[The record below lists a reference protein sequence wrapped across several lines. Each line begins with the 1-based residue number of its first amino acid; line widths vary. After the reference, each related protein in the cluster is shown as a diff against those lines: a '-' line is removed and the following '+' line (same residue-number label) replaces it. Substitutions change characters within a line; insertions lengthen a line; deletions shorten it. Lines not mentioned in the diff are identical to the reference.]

1 MKSLFPDNAIVKQFL
16 PAMAFPLQR
25 LRELLPFNQPHLQG
39 LGTSTSSGH
48 SKSPAGHQPQ
58 TAITRLS
65 DEVLPPISRQS
76 NLHMR
81 FKLLEEA
88 RQEAEKLLPA
98 LETEIS
104 SAALPLPSSATA
116 AALQAD
122 NLLKR
127 LAQAYADTARK
138 IFREHHASFA
148 NLLHRAT
155 ERAMSLISRRQLLAY
170 RAYALPSA
178 NSWLYL
184 HELYRMTCDP
194 HSKPLNGETA
204 PIEHEYLGALLFAFL
219 EPNKLPRNELDII
232 HRCTRQLAAYAVV
245 AEATSELLTSKSAD
259 ACFLVRSEEG
269 HPGFPLTRLPVGSQF
284 SGGLVVD
291 CTQVLAALD
300 RNLDRNLARQP
311 GKPVQPDLAASPVLL
326 QSLRVAIGGR
336 SARRFSRT
344 KFRPRADL
352 VGGLDQV
359 IEFLDGH
366 AFSRRAHDSFNRHE
380 SQGFSASEWSL
391 IDESPDGFL
400 IRFIKGEKCQFGAG
414 DIVALQPR
422 ESSRIHVCL
431 VRRIASVRN
440 RLELGLQLLSPQV
453 SVVTLAANGSAAT
466 RAVFLHSLPAYGP
479 HAGLIVAPGHVRG
492 NQPLSFTTL
501 GRSMERRVGRTLEA
515 NEGLEF
521 VTLEPLPH

>member
-1 MKSLFPDNAIVKQFL
+1 MGFH
-16 PAMAFPLQR
+16 LQR
-25 LRELLPFNQPHLQG
+25 LRELLPFSQPHPPSQADGVSARHNQSPTRNQPLAALAHLY
-39 LGTSTSSGH
+39 
-48 SKSPAGHQPQ
+48 
-58 TAITRLS
+58 
-65 DEVLPPISRQS
+65 DEVLPPIIRQS

-81 FKLLEEA
+81 IKLLDEA
-88 RQEAEKLLPA
+88 RQEAEKLLLP
-98 LETEIS
+98 LESEIS
-104 SAALPLPSSATA
+104 QAALPLPPSATA

-127 LAQAYADTARK
+127 LTQAYADTARK
-138 IFREHHASFA
+138 IFRDHHASFA

-155 ERAMSLISRRQLLAY
+155 ERAMSLVARRQLLAY

-178 NSWLYL
+178 NSWLLL

-194 HSKPLNGETA
+194 RSKPLNGETA

-219 EPNKLPRNELDII
+219 EPNKLPRNELDIV

-245 AEATSELLTSKSAD
+245 AEATSELLTSKSTD
-259 ACFLVRSEEG
+259 ACFLVRPADG
-269 HPGFPLTRLPVGSQF
+269 APGFPLTRLPSETNIA
-284 SGGLVVD
+284 GGLIVD

-300 RNLDRNLARQP
+300 RNLARSP
-311 GKPVQPDLAASPVLL
+311 GKPVQPELSASPVLL

-352 VGGLDQV
+352 IGGLDQV

-366 AFSRRAHDSFNRHE
+366 AFSRRAHDSLNRQE
-380 SQGFSASEWSL
+380 SQGFSTSEWSL

-400 IRFIKGEKCQFGAG
+400 IRFIKGNKCQFGAG
-414 DIVALQPR
+414 DIVVLQPR
-422 ESSRIHVCL
+422 ESSRTHVCL
-431 VRRIASVRN
+431 IRRIASARN

-466 RAVFLHSLPAYGP
+466 RAIFLHSLPAYGP
-479 HAGLIVAPGHVRG
+479 HTGLIVAPGHLAK
-492 NQPLSFTTL
+492 QQTLSFTTL
-501 GRSMERRVGRTLEA
+501 GRKLEKQVGRTLEA

>member
-1 MKSLFPDNAIVKQFL
+1 MESLITDNAIVKKSL
-16 PAMAFPLQR
+16 RAMGIPLQR
-25 LRELLPFNQPHLQG
+25 LRELLPFSQPQPQG
-39 LGTSTSSGH
+39 LAAMASASH
-48 SKSPAGHQPQ
+48 SKMPAGHFPLA
-58 TAITRLS
+58 AIARLS
-65 DEVLPPISRQS
+65 DEVLPPIFRQA

-98 LETEIS
+98 LETEIA
-104 SAALPLPSSATA
+104 SATLPLPTSVTT

-127 LAQAYADTARK
+127 LAQGYADIARK
-138 IFREHHASFA
+138 IFGAHQASFA

-155 ERAMSLISRRQLLAY
+155 ERAMSLIARRQLLAY

-178 NSWLYL
+178 NSWLHL
-184 HELYRMTCDP
+184 HELYRVTCDP
-194 HSKPLNGETA
+194 RSKPLNGETA

-219 EPNKLPRNELDII
+219 EPNKLPRNELDIV
-232 HRCTRQLAAYAVV
+232 HRCTRLLAAYAVV

-269 HPGFPLTRLPVGSQF
+269 NPGFPLTRLPPGSQF
-284 SGGLVVD
+284 SGGLIVD
-291 CTQVLAALD
+291 CAQVLAA
-300 RNLDRNLARQP
+300 LDRNLARQP
-311 GKPVQPDLAASPVLL
+311 GKPVQPELSAPPALL
-326 QSLRVAIGGR
+326 QSLRIAIGGR

-344 KFRPRADL
+344 KFRPRADM

-366 AFSRRAHDSFNRHE
+366 TFSRRAHDSFNRHD
-380 SQGFSASEWSL
+380 SPGFLSSEWSL

-414 DIVALQPR
+414 NLVALQPR

-431 VRRIASVRN
+431 VRRIAAVRN

-453 SVVTLAANGSAAT
+453 SVVTLASNGSAAK

-479 HAGLIVAPGHVRG
+479 HSGLIVPPGQVSVG
-492 NQPLSFTTL
+492 QTLSFTTL
-501 GRSMERRVGRTLEA
+501 GRHIERRVGRTLEA

>member
-1 MKSLFPDNAIVKQFL
+1 MESHFPDNAIVNKSVTV
-16 PAMAFPLQR
+16 MAFPLQR
-25 LRELLPFNQPHLQG
+25 LRALLPFSQPLPQG
-39 LGTSTSSGH
+39 LGASTSAGH
-48 SKSPAGHQPQ
+48 SQGPDGNQSLA
-58 TAITRLS
+58 AIARLS
-65 DEVLPPISRQS
+65 DDVLPPIIRQS

-88 RQEAEKLLPA
+88 RQDAEKLLPA
-98 LETEIS
+98 LENEIS
-104 SAALPLPSSATA
+104 SAALPLPTSATA

-155 ERAMSLISRRQLLAY
+155 ERAMSLIARRQLLAY

-178 NSWLYL
+178 NSWLLL

-194 HSKPLNGETA
+194 RSKPLNGETA

-219 EPNKLPRNELDII
+219 EPNKLPRNELDIV

-269 HPGFPLTRLPVGSQF
+269 NPGFPLTRLPVGSQF
-284 SGGLVVD
+284 SGGLIVD
-291 CTQVLAALD
+291 CAQVLAA
-300 RNLDRNLARQP
+300 LDRNLARQP
-311 GKPVQPDLAASPVLL
+311 GKPVQPELSASPVLL

-400 IRFIKGEKCQFGAG
+400 IRFIKGDKCQFGAG

-453 SVVTLAANGSAAT
+453 SVITVASNGSAAT

-479 HAGLIVAPGHVRG
+479 HSGLIVAPGHLT
-492 NQPLSFTTL
+492 NKQSLSFTTL
-501 GRSMERRVGRTLEA
+501 GRNIERRVGRTLEA

>member
-1 MKSLFPDNAIVKQFL
+1 MVMGI
-16 PAMAFPLQR
+16 PLQR
-25 LRELLPFNQPHLQG
+25 LRELLPFGPPRLPALGETGLPGFGDSLSEQPPLAA
-39 LGTSTSSGH
+39 L
-48 SKSPAGHQPQ
+48 A
-58 TAITRLS
+58 RLS
-65 DEVLPPISRQS
+65 DKVIPGIVRQG

-81 FKLLEEA
+81 FRLLEEA
-88 RQEAEKLLPA
+88 RQQAETLLLP
-98 LETEIS
+98 LETDIGN
-104 SAALPLPSSATA
+104 APLPLPAPATA

-127 LAQAYADTARK
+127 LAQGYTDIARK

-148 NLLHRAT
+148 NLQHRAA
-155 ERAMSLISRRQLLAY
+155 ERAMNQISRRQLLAY
-170 RAYALPSA
+170 RAYAQPSA
-178 NSWLYL
+178 NSWLLL

-194 HSKPLNGETA
+194 RSKPLNGETA

-219 EPNKLPRNELDII
+219 EPNKLPRHELDIVY
-232 HRCTRQLAAYAVV
+232 RCTRQLAAYAVV

-269 HPGFPLTRLPVGSQF
+269 NPGFPLTRLPAGSQF
-284 SGGLVVD
+284 SGGLIVD
-291 CTQVLAALD
+291 CAQVLAALD
-300 RNLDRNLARQP
+300 RNLVRQP
-311 GKPVQPDLAASPVLL
+311 GKSVQPDLAATPVLL

-352 VGGLDQV
+352 VGGLAQV

-366 AFSRRAHDSFNRHE
+366 AFSRRAHDAISRHD
-380 SQGFSASEWSL
+380 SPAFTTSEWSL

-400 IRFIKGEKCQFGAG
+400 IRFIKGDKCPFGAG

-453 SVVTLAANGSAAT
+453 SVVTLAANGAAAT
-466 RAVFLHSLPAYGP
+466 RAIFLHSLPAYGP
-479 HAGLIVAPGHVRG
+479 HAGLIVAPGHLCSD
-492 NQPLSFTTL
+492 QPLSFTTL
-501 GRSMERRVGRTLEA
+501 GRTIERRVGRTLEA

-521 VTLEPLPH
+521 VTLDPLPR

>member
-1 MKSLFPDNAIVKQFL
+1 MG
-16 PAMAFPLQR
+16 FPLQR
-25 LRELLPFNQPHLQG
+25 LRELLPFSQSQPQG
-39 LGTSTSSGH
+39 LAADDCAGH
-48 SKSPAGHQPQ
+48 SQSPARHQPLA
-58 TAITRLS
+58 AIARLS
-65 DEVLPPISRQS
+65 DEVLPSILRQG

-88 RQEAEKLLPA
+88 RQEAEKLLPD
-98 LETEIS
+98 LENGIS
-104 SAALPLPSSATA
+104 GAALPLPTSATA

-155 ERAMSLISRRQLLAY
+155 ERAMSLIARRQLLAY

-178 NSWLYL
+178 NSWLLL

-194 HSKPLNGETA
+194 RSKPLNGETA

-219 EPNKLPRNELDII
+219 EPNKLPRNELDIV
-232 HRCTRQLAAYAVV
+232 HQCTRQLAAYAVV

-269 HPGFPLTRLPVGSQF
+269 NPGFPLTRLPAGSQF

-291 CTQVLAALD
+291 CAQVLAA
-300 RNLDRNLARQP
+300 LDRNLARQP
-311 GKPVQPDLAASPVLL
+311 GKPVQPELSASPVLL

-352 VGGLDQV
+352 IGGLEQV

-366 AFSRRAHDSFNRHE
+366 ALSRRAHDSFNRHAA
-380 SQGFSASEWSL
+380 QGISASEWSL

-479 HAGLIVAPGHVRG
+479 QAGLIIAPGHLV
-492 NQPLSFTTL
+492 NKQSLSFTTL
-501 GRSMERRVGRTLEA
+501 GRKLERQVGRILEA

-521 VTLEPLPH
+521 VTLEPITH